1 MCRTMKAWFT
11 QREVLVI
18 CNNSTCLE
26 LGKEPSATVKE
37 ESLVRR
43 EFAVNFAISFLSY
56 KLFTQVA
63 LAKKLFL
70 TL

>member
-18 CNNSTCLE
+18 CINGTCLE

-43 EFAVNFAISFLSY
+43 EFAVNFVI
-56 KLFTQVA
+56 
-63 LAKKLFL
+63 
-70 TL
+70 